1 MTGYTFA
8 MLILK
13 LIAMKKIAIL
23 FVMLFAFSLTQAS
36 NHAVTKALES
46 NQANLQ
52 KTEAVQNGMMQASS
66 VFNLMADETVS
77 GHHARKTKQPKAD
90 KKPKVKKEKQHKT
103 EAERKADHEQKEKA
117 RKAEHPKNHNG
128 NHHHHKKENK

>member
-1 MTGYTFA
+1 MTGYTFVV
-8 MLILK
+8 LILK
-13 LIAMKKIAIL
+13 LIVMKKIAIL
-23 FVMLFAFSLTQAS
+23 LVMLFAFSLTQAS
-36 NHAVTKALES
+36 NHVVVKES
-46 NQANLQ
+46 NLANQQ
-52 KTEAVQNGMMQASS
+52 KTVAVQNGVMQASS

-77 GHHARKTKQPKAD
+77 SHHTCKTKQPKAD

>member
-1 MTGYTFA
+1 
-8 MLILK
+8 
-13 LIAMKKIAIL
+13 MKKIAIL

-36 NHAVTKALES
+36 NHAVVKALES

-52 KTEAVQNGMMQASS
+52 KTVTVQNGVMQAPS

-77 GHHARKTKQPKAD
+77 SHHARKTKQPKAD

-117 RKAEHPKNHNG
+117 RKAEHQKKEQQRKAEHPKNHNG
-128 NHHHHKKENK
+128 THHHHKKENK